1 MAARR
6 CNWGWP
12 LLAALVAGCGGKAAP
27 PPCEAEGAVRQFFAG
42 VVDQDWPAAYGALH
56 ADGRKRVT
64 VEQFTRLARQYRR
77 GLGFEPTAAHVRSC
91 EERGD
96 EAVAHVTLTGQAAGH
111 QRFHKD
117 AVTLRRG
124 ADGWGVVLPARFGQA
139 RAR

>member
-1 MAARR
+1 MAAAGRR
-6 CNWGWP
+6 
-12 LLAALVAGCGGKAAP
+12 LRRAAP
-27 PPCEAEGAVRQFFAG
+27 PPSEAAALRFFAALK
-42 VVDQDWPAAYGALH
+42 DQDWPAAYAALS
-56 ADGRKRVT
+56 ADGRKQVT
-64 VEQFTRLARQYRR
+64 PEEFTRRARRYRE

-96 EAVAHVTLTGQAAGH
+96 EALAHVSLTGQSGGH

-124 ADGWGVVLPARFGQA
+124 PDGWGVVLPPRFGQA